1 MAFVLPAAIQFQT
14 TVAIATRLDGQ
25 LVLQSQNY
33 GETVELTLADWP
45 WKACNH
51 GSDYVIQHRPL
62 PEGVAPAI
70 CSSMARHDLPR
81 FGQLMYASH
90 ASLRDDFQVSCRKL
104 DVLVELAGKIR
115 GGYAARMTGGG
126 FGGCTINLV
135 ENREGDSFRA
145 KMAEVSERATG
156 IRPEI

>member
-90 ASLRDDFQVSCRKL
+90 ATDKNKRPIVLRFRRLIGPAQKIDWVDGTRRPSR
-104 DVLVELAGKIR
+104 VL
-115 GGYAARMTGGG
+115 
-126 FGGCTINLV
+126 
-135 ENREGDSFRA
+135 
-145 KMAEVSERATG
+145 
-156 IRPEI
+156 P